1 MTVKSDFHQG
11 VVTLT
16 LARPER
22 RNAIDDATAAALHEA
37 LRAATADDACRAIV
51 LAAEG
56 PVFCA
61 GWDLAE
67 IAAMRATGDRAAV
80 EASFAANRRLLADLA
95 AAPQPTIAAVQGGA
109 MGFGLGLI
117 ARCDLA
123 LAARGAVVALPEIA
137 HGVVPGIVMLDLLA
151 TLPRKV
157 ALDWLLSGAPVS
169 AADALAAGLFSR
181 LVDDAALA
189 AETAALA
196 AAIAAHQPAAV
207 RETKALYGT
216 LAAAP
221 PEAAEEEAVRRAVD
235 ALLLR

>member
-1 MTVKSDFHQG
+1 MTVKSEFHEG

-16 LARPER
+16 VDRPER
-22 RNAIDDATAAALHEA
+22 RNAFDDATAAALHDA
-37 LRAATADDACRAIV
+37 LRAATADAATRAIV
-51 LAAEG
+51 IASEG

-61 GWDLAE
+61 GWDLGE
-67 IAAMRATGDRAAV
+67 IAAMRAAGDRAAV
-80 EASFAANRRLLADLA
+80 QASFEANRRLLADLA

-123 LAARGAVVALPEIA
+123 VAARGAVIALPEIA
-137 HGVVPGIVMLDLLA
+137 HGVVPGIVMLDLLS

-157 ALDWLLSGAPVS
+157 ALDWLLSGSPVT

-181 LVDDAALA
+181 VVDDAALRD
-189 AETAALA
+189 EVSALA
-196 AAIAAHQPAAV
+196 ATIAGHQPGAV

-216 LAAAP
+216 LSAAP
-221 PEAAEEEAVRRAVD
+221 ADEAEADAVRRAVD
-235 ALLLR
+235 ALLG